1 MRSLVAV
8 WRERSRRAKVALL
21 VLPALCLVAASSALA
36 TGFFGGN
43 SLNPDPQYAA
53 KIVGIEQ
60 LVANYTNDVDW
71 GPISAAPN
79 GISDPDTVGSLF
91 TPKGNFAVLFWND
104 AHPVPLSWHP
114 ASGRSYDHCDNV
126 GPAAVSRFFGGPGTS
141 PRGTPF
147 GHHQI
152 TNLQVQL
159 DRGGQTATVRGG
171 MSISLGTT
179 NATKTGG
186 TITPLWTGHYYGR
199 VRLTPQ
205 GWKFDYWSPI
215 VDQPIELA
223 GCYANNENH

>member
-1 MRSLVAV
+1 MKSLVAV
-8 WRERSRRAKVALL
+8 WRGRGRRVKVALIA
-21 VLPALCLVAASSALA
+21 LPAFCLVGAGTAIA

-43 SLNPDPQYAA
+43 SLNPDPQDAA

-91 TPKGNFAVLFWND
+91 TAKGNFAVLFWND
-104 AHPVPLSWHP
+104 GHPVPLSWHP

-141 PRGTPF
+141 PRKAPF
-147 GHHQI
+147 SHHQV
-152 TNLQVQL
+152 TNLQIQL

-171 MSISLGTT
+171 MYISLGTT
-179 NATKTGG
+179 NSTKTGG

-205 GWKFDYWSPI
+205 GWRFDYWAPI

-223 GCYANNENH
+223 GCYANNENP

>member
-1 MRSLVAV
+1 M
-8 WRERSRRAKVALL
+8 KVAL
-21 VLPALCLVAASSALA
+21 VALPAFCLIGAGSAIA

-91 TPKGNFAVLFWND
+91 TAKGNFAVLFWND
-104 AHPVPLSWHP
+104 GHPVPLSWHP

-126 GPAAVSRFFGGPGTS
+126 GPAAVSRFFGGPATS
-141 PRGTPF
+141 PRKTPF
-147 GHHQI
+147 SHHQV
-152 TNLQVQL
+152 TNLQIQL

-171 MSISLGTT
+171 MYISLGTT

-199 VRLTPQ
+199 VRLTSQ
-205 GWKFDYWSPI
+205 GWRFDYWAPI